1 MPKVDQRIA
10 QRDHDCQG
18 IVDFFTL
25 DKKVSIPY
33 ICLTIKEIFNIRS
46 LDSLCRRVQMAPN
59 TILKSPLSAM
69 GRLTISLVQE
79 IGKIGIFFFQGFFL
93 IFSFPFQFSKF
104 GQQIYFIG
112 TKSLLVI
119 CLTGAFTGMVLGLQG
134 YYTLVKFGSEG
145 LLGAA
150 VALSLIRELGPV
162 LTAIMVIG
170 RAGSAVAAEIGI
182 MRISEQIDALETMD
196 INPIRFLV
204 SPRMAASL
212 FSFPILTAVFDVIGI
227 FGGYLSGSL
236 LLGINPGIYFSRVES
251 SVMMEDITGGFVK
264 SIVFSLIVATI
275 CCYQGYSTHT
285 RTEGFGAKGVSL
297 STTSA
302 VVISSVLVLVVDYV
316 LTSFLL

>member
-1 MPKVDQRIA
+1 MK
-10 QRDHDCQG
+10 
-18 IVDFFTL
+18 L
-25 DKKVSIPY
+25 DP
-33 ICLTIKEIFNIRS
+33 T
-46 LDSLCRRVQMAPN
+46 P
-59 TILKSPLSAM
+59 
-69 GRLTISLVQE
+69 GSLVSNPFAGVGRWTLLFFQE
-79 IGKIGIFFFQGFFL
+79 IGKIALFLCQGFFL
-93 IFSFPFQFSKF
+93 IFSLPFQFAKIV
-104 GQQIYFIG
+104 QQVFFIG

-162 LTAIMVIG
+162 LTAIMIVG
-170 RAGSAVAAEIGI
+170 RAGSAMAAEIGI

-196 INPIRFLV
+196 IHPIRFLV
-204 SPRMAASL
+204 SPKMAASL

-227 FGGYLSGSL
+227 LGGYLSGSV

-251 SVMMEDITGGFVK
+251 SVTMTDITGGFIK
-264 SIVFSLIVATI
+264 SLVFAILVATI
-275 CCYQGYSTHT
+275 CCYQGYFTHI

-297 STTSA
+297 STTTA
-302 VVISSVLVLVVDYV
+302 VVISSVMVLGADYL